1 MILMDS
7 TVQKVAL
14 ITIVLSLLIFIFLL
28 NLYKNRLISYSL
40 KLCSWICEMAI
51 NSTSPWVK
59 MLVLQLVLFI
69 RFFMYL
75 GIVSLEQVDKMTARG
90 FLKHYVSGTRIVLS
104 EYILSFLQSSE
115 EIEKH
120 ILSLDASPV
129 NQKNQY
135 SRK

>member
-1 MILMDS
+1 MGP
-7 TVQKVAL
+7 TVQKIAL
-14 ITIVLSLLIFIFLL
+14 IAILLSLLTCIFLL

-59 MLVLQLVLFI
+59 MLVLQLVFFI
-69 RFFMYL
+69 RLLMYL

-120 ILSLDASPV
+120 ILILDASPV

-135 SRK
+135 SSK

>member
-7 TVQKVAL
+7 TMQKVAL
-14 ITIVLSLLIFIFLL
+14 IAIVLSLLIFIFLL

-59 MLVLQLVLFI
+59 MFVLQLVFFI
-69 RFFMYL
+69 RLFMYL
-75 GIVSLEQVDKMTARG
+75 GIVSLEQIDKMTARG
-90 FLKHYVSGTRIVLS
+90 FLNNYVSGTRIVFS
-104 EYILSFLQSSE
+104 EYIYSFFQSSE

-135 SRK
+135 SKK

>member
-14 ITIVLSLLIFIFLL
+14 IAIVLSLLIFIFLL

-59 MLVLQLVLFI
+59 ILVLQLVFFI
-69 RFFMYL
+69 RILMYL

-90 FLKHYVSGTRIVLS
+90 FLKHYVLGTRIVLS
-104 EYILSFLQSSE
+104 EYIISFLQSSE
-115 EIEKH
+115 KIKKH
-120 ILSLDASPV
+120 ILSLDASTV

-135 SRK
+135 SKK